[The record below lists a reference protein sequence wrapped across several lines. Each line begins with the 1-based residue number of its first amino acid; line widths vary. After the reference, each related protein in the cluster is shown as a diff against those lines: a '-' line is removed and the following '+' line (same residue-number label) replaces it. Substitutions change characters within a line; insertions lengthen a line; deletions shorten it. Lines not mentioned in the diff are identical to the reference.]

1 VLLGNAVEGSKR
13 TSVMTVPN
21 HSSSPSPLS
30 VSSEQGGHPVFRAW
44 GRLVLKYRWL
54 SLMVMVGI
62 TAWMVLQVKTNLQID
77 NSIEAF
83 TNNNSETTVNL
94 EEVRDLFGRDS
105 LFLVMVEGDVF
116 SRPFL
121 ERLELLHHDLKN
133 LNLDLPTLGQQ
144 KKDRD
149 ATRSCGA
156 SLTFSED
163 ETAAETSVSPSS
175 ASNDSLSDDS
185 FEDDDEHSFDDDE
198 DGESEE
204 DVFAGEGSIVE
215 EMSSLINARRTWSED
230 RGEDEIGVL
239 HVDKLM
245 EPLPES
251 ENLATLKETVLSS
264 PTLVGQVVDKEG
276 RFAVLAV
283 RTDFMSEDDSMRVH
297 SAVVATMAKYD
308 EPGFSFNVA
317 GMPALASALNR
328 VMLRDLRVLL
338 IFSLIAQFLLLAWLF
353 RHPIGIAGPMLV
365 VIVAVLWSLGI
376 MTVFCMPMTM
386 LTNVMPAFLICVGM
400 GDAIHLLS
408 VYRQARQRENSN
420 HDAIVYA
427 VATTGMPI
435 LFTSLTTMAG
445 LLSFRFSTVSAVG
458 DMGTASAFG
467 VFVAFINSL
476 VLLPVLLTFN
486 KKSLLGLKPKA
497 AAVDGSGRRFDVLG
511 RILAFLARL
520 SGSVPGMPAAQ
531 ADRRRRGTLLA
542 MLLLF
547 VVAGLGASRLGVWH
561 DPLSWIPGD
570 RAIKRA
576 FVLMDDHVGGTVSVL
591 AVIKAKGDH
600 TVKDREIL
608 RGMEKLEEHVRQYKM
623 TTRTGEPAPLV
634 GNTTSVLDFVKETNR
649 AMTPDSEAG
658 DAYRLPEDQGKVS
671 QFVEQFSWKA
681 PAQSKHII
689 SIDEKATVM
698 MLRSRWM
705 EATSYGPFTQSIEEA
720 AQKFMPQD
728 KVLVTLS
735 GSIYT
740 LFTTV
745 SSLIWN
751 LLRSFSIA
759 FGVITVLMI
768 LTFRSFKL
776 GIIAMV
782 PNLLPILCILGIMGF
797 AGIPIDMANL
807 LIASIALGVAV
818 DDTIHFLHHW
828 RVHYRQTK
836 DVDASIQYSFEHS
849 GRAMMSTTMI
859 LTVGFFVYMASSM
872 QHMQRFGM
880 LIGLTVIFALVIDL
894 IMAPAILR
902 TLYKNKKTDS
912 VVHS

>member
-1 VLLGNAVEGSKR
+1 M
-13 TSVMTVPN
+13 TSSDHTRPPN
-21 HSSSPSPLS
+21 DPAAHFE
-30 VSSEQGGHPVFRAW
+30 EQGNPFFNGW
-44 GRLVLKYRWL
+44 GTLVLKYRWL
-54 SLMVMVGI
+54 FLLLMISISVWMVMQVKNH
-62 TAWMVLQVKTNLQID
+62 LQVD

-83 TNNNSETTVNL
+83 TNNDSDTTVNL

-121 ERLELLHHDLKN
+121 ERLELLHHELKD
-133 LNLDLPTLGQQ
+133 LNLDLPTLGQR

-156 SLTFSED
+156 SLAPVEAKTN
-163 ETAAETSVSPSS
+163 AGSPVS
-175 ASNDSLSDDS
+175 ASAGGPDSDEDDS
-185 FEDDDEHSFDDDE
+185 FFEDE
-198 DGESEE
+198 DMESED

-215 EMSSLINARRTWSED
+215 ELSSLINARRTWSED
-230 RGEDEIGVL
+230 LGDDEIGVL
-239 HVDKLM
+239 HVDKLL
-245 EPLPES
+245 EPLPHS
-251 ENLATLKETVLSS
+251 KNLATLKKTVLAS

-276 RFAVLAV
+276 RFAVLAI
-283 RTDFMSEDDSMRVH
+283 RTDFMSEEDSAKVH
-297 SAVVATMAKYD
+297 AAVVATMAKYD

-338 IFSLIAQFLLLAWLF
+338 IFSLIAQFLLLSWLF
-353 RHPIGIAGPMLV
+353 RHPLGVVGPIV
-365 VIVAVLWSLGI
+365 VVAVAVVWSLGM

-386 LTNVMPAFLICVGM
+386 LTNIMPAFLICVGM

-408 VYRQARQRENSN
+408 VYRQARQQGRSN

-427 VATTGMPI
+427 VSTTGMPI
-435 LFTSLTTMAG
+435 LFTTLTTMAG

-486 KKSLLGLKPKA
+486 KRSLLGLKPLA
-497 AAVDGSGRRFDVLG
+497 DGVNSRGRGFDVLG
-511 RILAFLARL
+511 RILAFFARL
-520 SGSVPGMPAAQ
+520 SGSAPGMPKPQ
-531 ADRRRRGTLLA
+531 ADRRRRATLVA
-542 MLLLF
+542 MVLLF
-547 VVAGLGASRLGVWH
+547 VVSALGASRLGVWH
-561 DPLSWIPGD
+561 DPLSWISEEQ
-570 RAIKRA
+570 AIKRA
-576 FVLMDDHVGGTVSVL
+576 FVLMDEHVGGTVSVL

-600 TVKDREIL
+600 TVKDREVL
-608 RGMEKLEEHVRQYKM
+608 LGMEKLEEHVRQYKM
-623 TTRTGEPAPLV
+623 IDRNGQSKPLV

-649 AMTPDSEAG
+649 AMTPESEG
-658 DAYRLPEDQGKVS
+658 TNAYRLPADQDKVS

-681 PAQSKHII
+681 PSQAKHII
-689 SIDEKATVM
+689 SVDEKATVL

-705 EATSYGPFTQSIEEA
+705 EATSYGPFTRSIEEA
-720 AQKFMPQD
+720 AKEFIPTD
-728 KVLVTLS
+728 KATVTLS

-759 FGVITVLMI
+759 FGVITILMI

-828 RVHYRQTK
+828 RVHYRRTS

-902 TLYKNKKTDS
+902 TLYKNKNHDS
-912 VVHS
+912 VVKA